1 MISLEKLKEYRE
13 HILDLAIRGKLVEQ
27 RPEEGT
33 AEDLY
38 QQIQEEKAKLIK
50 EGKLKKEKP
59 LASIED
65 DEIPF
70 DIPESWKWVRISDC
84 VQVNPSVKFND
95 ESEVSFVPM
104 TNIEAGYRSAINLT
118 EVKLWKDVKKNFSRF
133 QNEDVIVAKI
143 TPCFQNRK
151 SAIAKNLVN
160 GYGAGTTEL
169 NILRTA
175 QFIDNLF
182 LLYFVKSPYFI
193 RYGIDNFSGTVGQQR
208 FGGDSL
214 KQTFFPLPP
223 LAEQKRIASKVE
235 SYLSVINKAEE
246 LLNRKVDL
254 DGQIKEKILQMAIQ
268 GKLVEQR
275 PEEGTAEDLYQ
286 QIQEEKAKLIKEGKL
301 KKEKPLVSIED
312 DEIPFD
318 IPESWKWVRISDCVQ
333 VNPSVKFNDEAEVSF
348 IPMTN
353 IEAGY
358 RSAINL
364 TEVKLWKAVKKNFSK
379 FQNEDVIVAKITPC
393 FQNRK
398 SAIAKN
404 LVNGYGAGTTE
415 LNILRTAQFIDNLFL
430 LYFVKSPYFIR
441 YGVDNFSGTVGQ
453 QRFGGDSL
461 KQTLFPLP
469 PLAEQKRIVA
479 KVEELLALCD
489 KLKLE

>member
-1 MISLEKLKEYRE
+1 MISLEKLKEFRE

-59 LASIED
+59 LA
-65 DEIPF
+65 
-70 DIPESWKWVRISDC
+70 
-84 VQVNPSVKFND
+84 
-95 ESEVSFVPM
+95 
-104 TNIEAGYRSAINLT
+104 
-118 EVKLWKDVKKNFSRF
+118 
-133 QNEDVIVAKI
+133 
-143 TPCFQNRK
+143 
-151 SAIAKNLVN
+151 
-160 GYGAGTTEL
+160 
-169 NILRTA
+169 
-175 QFIDNLF
+175 
-182 LLYFVKSPYFI
+182 
-193 RYGIDNFSGTVGQQR
+193 
-208 FGGDSL
+208 
-214 KQTFFPLPP
+214 
-223 LAEQKRIASKVE
+223 
-235 SYLSVINKAEE
+235 
-246 LLNRKVDL
+246 
-254 DGQIKEKILQMAIQ
+254 
-268 GKLVEQR
+268 
-275 PEEGTAEDLYQ
+275 
-286 QIQEEKAKLIKEGKL
+286 
-301 KKEKPLVSIED
+301 SIED